1 MVLIP
6 GGEFLMGTDEP
17 SIPADGEGPQRPVHV
32 DSFYMDIHEV
42 TNQQFQAFVTDTG
55 YVTEVSLNQSIWFKC
70 IESSYCH
77 KVTNPLVNF
86 FKAEKFGD
94 SFVFE
99 GILSDSVK
107 KEITQAVS
115 TIIMQFN
122 CLLSIVFLNSF
133 ISAVVITCLEEKEM
147 VLEVTKQALEYQ
159 WKSSNV

>member
-1 MVLIP
+1 M
-6 GGEFLMGTDEP
+6 
-17 SIPADGEGPQRPVHV
+17 
-32 DSFYMDIHEV
+32 
-42 TNQQFQAFVTDTG
+42 
-55 YVTEVSLNQSIWFKC
+55 
-70 IESSYCH
+70 YCH

-115 TIIMQFN
+115 RIIMQFN